1 MDARPFGASGVRLSP
16 LAFGSMRL
24 DPARLDAAAAARLL
38 AALHDRGITTY
49 HSSAEYET
57 FGHFAGALRAFRAQ
71 RPGAEVQHVVKVAS
85 PHFGEDAFSASRFEA
100 QVDGYLAALGT
111 ERLDV
116 VQWLVRQ
123 TPNTLERRSAALHA
137 SLGGLAEVWERL
149 REKGKVG
156 ALASFPYCP
165 GFAGEVLAAV
175 PRCAGLATYLN
186 PAELEYVPF
195 LEGGGAGFVAI
206 RPLAAGLL
214 TPEGLR
220 RPCED
225 VDREAQR
232 QRVLRGLERLGW
244 DADGVAAHAVRFCLM
259 HPGVASAVVSIS
271 SEAHAAELADA
282 AEGVRVNA
290 RAFLHAVEAFGG
302 VPAPA
307 AA

>member
-1 MDARPFGASGVRLSP
+1 MEPRPFGASQVRLSP

-24 DPARLDAAAAARLL
+24 DPARLDTAAAARLF
-38 AALHDRGITTY
+38 AGLHDRGVTTY

-57 FGHFAGALRAFRAQ
+57 FGHFAGALRAFRAA
-71 RPGAEVQHVVKVAS
+71 RPGAAVQHVVKVAS
-85 PHFGEDAFSASRFEA
+85 PHFGEDAFSAARFEA
-100 QVDGYLAALGT
+100 QVDAYLAALDA

-137 SLGGLAEVWERL
+137 SRDALAEAWDRL
-149 REKGKVG
+149 HATGKVG

-165 GFAGEVLAAV
+165 GFAAEVLAV

-195 LEGGGAGFVAI
+195 LNMDGAGFVAI

-220 RPCED
+220 RPYGD
-225 VDREAQR
+225 ADREAQP

-244 DADGVAAHAVRFCLM
+244 NRQGVAAHAVRFCLT
-259 HPGVASAVVSIS
+259 HPGVACAVVSIS
-271 SEAHAAELADA
+271 TEAHAAQLADA
-282 AEGVRVNA
+282 AEGARVDA
-290 RAFLHAVEAFGG
+290 PAFLHAVEAFGG
-302 VPAPA
+302 APAPVA
-307 AA
+307 A